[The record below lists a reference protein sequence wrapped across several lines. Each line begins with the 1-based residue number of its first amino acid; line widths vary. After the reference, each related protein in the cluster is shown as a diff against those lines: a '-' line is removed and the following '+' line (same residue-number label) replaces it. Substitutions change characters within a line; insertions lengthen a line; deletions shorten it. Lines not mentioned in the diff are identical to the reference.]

1 MAEEQALLVVL
12 GRVLGTEDV
21 ARCRRVCRR
30 WDHAARRELQQRA
43 VPYRLTH
50 CITQGTL
57 TCCRQT
63 GNLNWSPADVWT
75 DSSIWRAQMGDYFF
89 EQGSDL
95 STEQIEA
102 INGQELLF
110 LGYSKDHVAWE
121 FITHFERYQL
131 LSPFYCREAVSRVE
145 ELVSHG
151 HNYND
156 QLVAACAGDARNS
169 MYRTE
174 LSIDLYQPEYHK
186 CTGVE

>member
-50 CITQGTL
+50 CITQ
-57 TCCRQT
+57 
-63 GNLNWSPADVWT
+63 
-75 DSSIWRAQMGDYFF
+75 DYFF

-156 QLVAACAGDARNS
+156 QLVAACAGDARN
-169 MYRTE
+169 R
-174 LSIDLYQPEYHK
+174 
-186 CTGVE
+186 VE